1 MSSIF
6 NQKASQYSDPNT
18 ESYQNSNNC
27 GEDLFSSSSSSSSS
41 LNHSVTP
48 TLNRATESS
57 NLLKE
62 SPQRQRQTTPIV
74 SETGISKEE
83 KVLIDFGNNEVK
95 KSSANSDWNT
105 GWDDEAW
112 NKLEVDPPK
121 AKNISKRS

>member
-1 MSSIF
+1 MF
-6 NQKASQYSDPNT
+6 NQKSSQYSDPNT

-27 GEDLFSSSSSSSSS
+27 GEELFSSSSSSSTS

-62 SPQRQRQTTPIV
+62 SPQRQKQTTV
-74 SETGISKEE
+74 SNTGISKEE

-95 KSSANSDWNT
+95 TKKKTSDNSDWNT

-112 NKLEVDPPK
+112 NKLEVDMPK
-121 AKNISKRS
+121 AKNASKRS

>member
-1 MSSIF
+1 MF

-41 LNHSVTP
+41 PNHSVTP

-62 SPQRQRQTTPIV
+62 SPQRLRQTTPIV
-74 SETGISKEE
+74 SDTGISKEE
-83 KVLIDFGNNEVK
+83 KVLIDFGNNDIK
-95 KSSANSDWNT
+95 TKNKGSANSDWNT

-112 NKLEVDPPK
+112 NKLEVDVPK
-121 AKNISKRS
+121 AKNTSKRS